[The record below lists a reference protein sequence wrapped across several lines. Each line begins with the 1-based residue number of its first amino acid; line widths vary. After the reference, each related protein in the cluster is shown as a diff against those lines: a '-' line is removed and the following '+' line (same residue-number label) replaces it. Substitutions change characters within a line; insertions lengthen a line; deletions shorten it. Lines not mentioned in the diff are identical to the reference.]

1 MLDAFNFVRM
11 LSGEL
16 FITGE
21 VSFICIFFS
30 GSFGEGWAAQYNDA
44 NQFLEIDLDEVTKVT
59 RIATQGRLDA
69 AWWVKTYTL
78 SYSEDGGTFKD
89 YKNGEVNYI
98 PN

>member
-1 MLDAFNFVRM
+1 MY
-11 LSGEL
+11 
-16 FITGE
+16 
-21 VSFICIFFS
+21 FFS
-30 GSFGEGWAAQYNDA
+30 GSFGGGWAAQYNDA

-98 PN
+98 PY